1 METEGI
7 IARGERFDV
16 NRFEMRISLDRGE
29 FYNFVRLV
37 ETRSSW
43 KVASFRLR
51 GDGELL
57 PVLHSVARS
66 NMIQKCQQYPDNYI
80 TGLRGRRREMDVAT
94 REVGLLLRGMRI
106 ARAEE
111 EVATDRAQGD
121 FPADL

>member
-51 GDGELL
+51 GELL